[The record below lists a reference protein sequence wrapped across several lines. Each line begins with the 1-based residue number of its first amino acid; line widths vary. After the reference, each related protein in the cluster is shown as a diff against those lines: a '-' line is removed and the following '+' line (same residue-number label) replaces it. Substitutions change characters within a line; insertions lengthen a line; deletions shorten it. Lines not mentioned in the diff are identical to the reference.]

1 MERSERRAFTVLFSI
16 FADLRGS
23 ILATSLASLL
33 ALTCST
39 VRADLLLYDGFA
51 TATDAQSRTPYLNT
65 SDTHKLTDAN
75 AKGAAWTT
83 GLDSSKPW
91 RTGSSVIYTF
101 RRKGL
106 SLPAVFAD
114 GIGDQFKERGGG
126 AGYLTSGTPTNTR
139 AKNREIASTMPTT
152 GGLYYRCLMKIESN
166 AFNAL
171 KGTSW
176 KYQGTGISTIDP
188 VDSYSNQD
196 DLKNN
201 GIRIG
206 FTGRSDQSPARVDL
220 GINVGGQYHTVLAGI
235 SAGTTYIAIVEI
247 DYDND
252 TAKVY
257 AAAVADYDT
266 RFAWTV
272 ENIDASPIAEL
283 AMRVMFLDGYYETG
297 GGYVIFDEIAV
308 GTKLSDVAVVKP
320 ATAPQLGDVSLSRT
334 GAATYSVTAV
344 EAVNMADT
352 VSWIANDGATA
363 TTNVFA
369 TAVAAGATASDSVL
383 GLEAGKTYHI
393 SVLAENAGGSD
404 EKAAGVIYTGAL
416 TLDASTATDASEY
429 GLVAGGVTVSRAAAD
444 PLPLTVNYTISG
456 SAGAEG
462 TTWAA
467 PVAVTIPANESSALL
482 PVVPLMDGDVMSDVT
497 ITVALAS
504 GNYELPASNAATLT
518 LVNLVAPPGKKTW
531 VATANGNASDGANWL
546 PAGAPTAT
554 DEILFDGNFSNARC
568 IWDAAATHTV
578 ASWTQNADYTG
589 TVEIQTTYA
598 SGAFPLFSIVGD
610 CVVNGGKWTHA
621 SNTNVANNASA
632 QYRLNVSVG
641 GDFTLGSGAKID
653 LIGRGY
659 NVGRC
664 PSGSEVGVHAATGR
678 GTYSAIYGNVYAPEE
693 IGSGG
698 ESGNKNTSSGGGA
711 VKLVVADEALIDGT
725 IAANACSQRLNG
737 NNPEKG
743 YGAGGSVFITAG
755 SISGSGIVDVSA
767 RPNGLTETA
776 YTDYPGSGGRMALVA
791 TSGEV
796 SIPFAKLRANG
807 SVGSYSAGA
816 GTIFVKNSTDANGSL
831 LVGNDA
837 VNWNFKVRY
846 VRKDGC
852 TCVKPGETWT
862 FDHVYVRDSGIL
874 SVPANATLSL
884 PGGFESVSSLTDSST
899 PFCGILY
906 LGGTIALP
914 AREEHVLSSGWMFMA
929 AEPFTINGDVRLS
942 SHASI
947 GSFQLYADSV
957 AAYPACTVTVTG
969 DMTVESE
976 ASLYAKSR
984 GRRGSD
990 ESPDTGYHGGSVASG
1005 TRHLLVYDSILYPT
1019 LGGTGGRSKG
1029 DMGNTNPGGGAIVL
1043 TVGGALTLNGNADAG
1058 TSAVSGDHHRG
1069 GAGTIN
1075 ITAGTIAGAGS
1086 IAANGANGTSG
1097 SARGAGGGGRVAV
1110 RLTDAGATFANFSG
1124 SITAE
1129 GNNANSKSLDY
1140 GSSAGTVYLQ
1150 DGNTANGA
1158 GTIKVANLSGCTATG
1173 AKTGFPSLSNG
1184 EPIDDLTNAKLEIS
1198 NNSTVILI
1206 ADVKMSGLE
1215 IASGSKL
1222 DLNGKKFTVK
1232 SAKVGDT
1239 KLAPGTY
1246 AADNAAVSGF
1256 VADSGEGGKLV
1267 VTATGLSIII
1277 R

>member
-1 MERSERRAFTVLFSI
+1 MEQSERRAFTVWFSI
-16 FADLRGS
+16 FADLRGL

-39 VRADLLLYDGFA
+39 ARADLLLYDGFA
-51 TATDAQSRTPYLNT
+51 TVTDAQGRTPYLNT

-152 GGLYYRCLMKIESN
+152 GRLYYRCLMKIESN

-272 ENIDASPIAEL
+272 ENIKASPITDL

-308 GTKLSDVAVVKP
+308 GTKLDDVAVVKP

-334 GAATYSVTAV
+334 GSATYSVTAV
-344 EAVNMADT
+344 EAVNTADT

-369 TAVAAGATASDSVL
+369 TAVAAGATASDSVS

-467 PVAVTIPANESSALL
+467 PVAVTIPANEASATL
-482 PVVPLMDGDVMSDVT
+482 PVVPLMDGDVTSDIT
-497 ITVALAS
+497 ITVALAA
-504 GNYELPASNAATLT
+504 GNYELPSSNAATLT
-518 LVNLVAPPGKKTW
+518 LLNLAAPAGKKTW
-531 VATANGNASDGANWL
+531 VATANGNASDGANWI
-546 PAGAPTAT
+546 PAGAPAAS
-554 DEILFDGNFSNARC
+554 DHILFDGNFSNARC
-568 IWDAAATHTV
+568 LWDAAATHTV
-578 ASWTQNADYTG
+578 AAWEQASTFTG
-589 TVEIQTTYA
+589 TIELQTTYED
-598 SGAFPLFSIVGD
+598 GAFPALAVDGNCTVS
-610 CVVNGGKWTHA
+610 GGTITQTK
-621 SNTNVANNASA
+621 NEDA
-632 QYRLNVSVG
+632 QVYRLSLTVG
-641 GDFTLGSGAKID
+641 GDFTIASGATVTASNK
-653 LIGRGY
+653 GY
-659 NVGRC
+659 APNSFPVGAAI
-664 PSGSEVGVHAATGR
+664 GVHG
-678 GTYSAIYGNVYAPEE
+678 GSINDLSKVYGDFKHPVDLGAGG
-693 IGSGG
+693 GSQGM
-698 ESGNKNTSSGGGA
+698 TGGGA
-711 VKLVVADEALIDGT
+711 IHIVVTGNAAINGT
-725 IAANACSQRLNG
+725 LAANPNQGSATAAQL
-737 NNPEKG
+737 
-743 YGAGGSVFITAG
+743 GAGGSIYLQAASV
-755 SISGSGIVDVSA
+755 SGSGSVTTAGTTSSDSDTRQFGAGGRIAVVCTSA
-767 RPNGLTETA
+767 TELAFPKANFRCNGSTGS
-776 YTDYPGSGGRMALVA
+776 YGQSSGG
-791 TSGEV
+791 
-796 SIPFAKLRANG
+796 
-807 SVGSYSAGA
+807 
-816 GTIFVKNSTDANGSL
+816 GTIFVKTASQQNGTL
-831 LVGNDA
+831 IVAHN
-837 VNWNFKVRY
+837 VPTITY
-846 VRKDGC
+846 VRWYPTKRGATPIPAGEAWTLDAIEFRGYGIL
-852 TCVKPGETWT
+852 CVPEGT
-862 FDHVYVRDSGIL
+862 SL
-874 SVPANATLSL
+874 SVPLS
-884 PGGFESVSSLTDSST
+884 GISST
-899 PFCGILY
+899 SGTRTGGILY
-906 LGGTIALP
+906 EGGTLNFGSAPYTLTGNWTFCADTP
-914 AREEHVLSSGWMFMA
+914 YTFD
-929 AEPFTINGDVRLS
+929 GD
-942 SHASI
+942 
-947 GSFQLYADSV
+947 
-957 AAYPACTVTVTG
+957 VTVTG
-969 DMTVESE
+969 GANLGGFKYSGNYKTDFAKCDITVDGDLTIASGGFASVELAGPWEANTADGKYPFHGGQYALYSVNKAYGSVFEPMTPGYFSQGGNDHGDSHPGAGVLKLTVTGDLAVDGKVSANGVNSGNPS
-976 ASLYAKSR
+976 ASAGSVNIRARTISGSGTISATGEKAANYQYANRPHGAGGRVSVRVTGDEIGTSGIWAKILASGSAKGTSGKDWDQNTSAGTIYLQGKSDGEKGGTIYVRNQKNYDTSDVATWIPAASR
-984 GRRGSD
+984 GDSAADFANAKLVIADRGVVAIGAANMKLAALTI
-990 ESPDTGYHGGSVASG
+990 ESNSRLDLHGE
-1005 TRHLLVYDSILYPT
+1005 T
-1019 LGGTGGRSKG
+1019 LRVKR
-1029 DMGNTNPGGGAIVL
+1029 A
-1043 TVGGALTLNGNADAG
+1043 TVGG
-1058 TSAVSGDHHRG
+1058 
-1069 GAGTIN
+1069 
-1075 ITAGTIAGAGS
+1075 
-1086 IAANGANGTSG
+1086 
-1097 SARGAGGGGRVAV
+1097 V
-1110 RLTDAGATFANFSG
+1110 R
-1124 SITAE
+1124 
-1129 GNNANSKSLDY
+1129 
-1140 GSSAGTVYLQ
+1140 
-1150 DGNTANGA
+1150 
-1158 GTIKVANLSGCTATG
+1158 
-1173 AKTGFPSLSNG
+1173 
-1184 EPIDDLTNAKLEIS
+1184 
-1198 NNSTVILI
+1198 
-1206 ADVKMSGLE
+1206 
-1215 IASGSKL
+1215 
-1222 DLNGKKFTVK
+1222 
-1232 SAKVGDT
+1232 
-1239 KLAPGTY
+1239 LAPGMY
-1246 AADNAAVSGF
+1246 AAGDEAVSGF

-1267 VTATGLSIII
+1267 VTAPGLSIII